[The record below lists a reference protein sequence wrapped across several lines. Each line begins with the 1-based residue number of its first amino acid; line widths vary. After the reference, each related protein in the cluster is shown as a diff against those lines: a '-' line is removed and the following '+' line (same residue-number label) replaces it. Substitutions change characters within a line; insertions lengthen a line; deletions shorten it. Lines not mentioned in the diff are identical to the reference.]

1 MEKNHKTVKQAQR
14 GGAARS
20 ARRAHNPKVEG
31 SNPSPAKKIKHY
43 FFKSWKINPKKTT
56 NGEKRRQRSQPGRK
70 NLFFY
75 PERHKLLCF
84 RLENCRG
91 RASPTRRQRQ
101 AGLTIAHLAT
111 EQQKN
116 HRCGKTPKKQENQR
130 LTKAQKK
137 NEKQLAGNKKQLQQN
152 NQQPKAHKC
161 QKNVKK
167 TEIKQTKKK

>member
-1 MEKNHKTVKQAQR
+1 MEKNHKTVKQSQR

-91 RASPTRRQRQ
+91 RASPPDGNGKPDSPLHIWLQNNKKTTG
-101 AGLTIAHLAT
+101 AEKH
-111 EQQKN
+111 QKN
-116 HRCGKTPKKQENQR
+116 
-130 LTKAQKK
+130 
-137 NEKQLAGNKKQLQQN
+137 
-152 NQQPKAHKC
+152 
-161 QKNVKK
+161 KK
-167 TEIKQTKKK
+167 TNASQKPRKKTKNN